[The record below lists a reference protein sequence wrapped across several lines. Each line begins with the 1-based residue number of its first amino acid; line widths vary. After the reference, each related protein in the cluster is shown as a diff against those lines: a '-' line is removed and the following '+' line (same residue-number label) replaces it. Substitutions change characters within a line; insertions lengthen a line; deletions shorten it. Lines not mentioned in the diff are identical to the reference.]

1 MSSTAKIRVR
11 VPSAEVE
18 IEAPL
23 QELKEIIGLLPAL
36 MAQLPV
42 NSNTVQPVSSKDMV
56 RVEHKPERAS
66 GETMPTIS
74 LEKSDSLSDI
84 VVKIFSELWGRKPRK
99 LNQVREV
106 LESYGL
112 IYPKQSVAVTLLRL
126 AQSGKLRRFK
136 DDSSEFVYTAS
147 TSLSSAQAP
156 LRPEPSSLEVQLSA

>member
-1 MSSTAKIRVR
+1 MSSTTKIRVR

-23 QELKEIIGLLPAL
+23 QELKEIIALLPEI

-42 NSNTVQPVSSKDMV
+42 NAAQLNPPKETVQ
-56 RVEHKPERAS
+56 VEQKHEQANS
-66 GETMPTIS
+66 EMPTIS

-84 VVKIFSELWGRKPRK
+84 IAKIFREPWGRRPRK

-136 DDSSEFVYTAS
+136 DDSGEFVYTAS
-147 TSLSSAQAP
+147 TSLSSPQGT
-156 LRPEPSSLEVQLSA
+156 LQPEPSLEVQLGA

>member
-23 QELKEIIGLLPAL
+23 QELKEIIALLPEL

-42 NSNTVQPVSSKDMV
+42 NTVQSNPPK
-56 RVEHKPERAS
+56 
-66 GETMPTIS
+66 ETVQAEQKHEQANSEMPTIS

-84 VVKIFSELWGRKPRK
+84 VAKIFREPWGRKPRK

-136 DDSSEFVYTAS
+136 DDSGEFVYTAS
-147 TSLSSAQAP
+147 TSLSSPQPALQ
-156 LRPEPSSLEVQLSA
+156 PEPSLEVQLGA

>member
-18 IEAPL
+18 IEAPS

-42 NSNTVQPVSSKDMV
+42 NANAVLLAPSKEIV
-56 RVEHKPERAS
+56 HVEQKPEQSNR
-66 GETMPTIS
+66 ETMPTIG
-74 LEKSDSLSDI
+74 LEKSDLLSDI

-156 LRPEPSSLEVQLSA
+156 MRPEPSSLEGQLSA

>member
-1 MSSTAKIRVR
+1 MSNTAKIRVR

-23 QELKEIIGLLPAL
+23 QELKEIIALLPEL
-36 MAQLPV
+36 MAQLPANANLV
-42 NSNTVQPVSSKDMV
+42 QSNHAKETVQAEQKHEQANS
-56 RVEHKPERAS
+56 
-66 GETMPTIS
+66 ETMPTIS

-84 VVKIFSELWGRKPRK
+84 ISKVFREAWGRKPRK
-99 LNQVREV
+99 LNPVREV

-136 DDSSEFVYTAS
+136 DDSGEFVYTAS

-156 LRPEPSSLEVQLSA
+156 LQPEPRNLEVQLGA

>member
-23 QELKEIIGLLPAL
+23 QELKEIIALLPEL

-42 NSNTVQPVSSKDMV
+42 NAVQSSPPKETVQAEQKHEQANS
-56 RVEHKPERAS
+56 
-66 GETMPTIS
+66 ETMPTIS

-84 VVKIFSELWGRKPRK
+84 IAKIFREPWGRKPRK
-99 LNQVREV
+99 LNHVREV

-136 DDSSEFVYTAS
+136 DDSGEFVYTAS
-147 TSLSSAQAP
+147 TSLSSPQGT
-156 LRPEPSSLEVQLSA
+156 LQPEPSLGVQLGA

>member
-23 QELKEIIGLLPAL
+23 QELKEIIALLPEL

-42 NSNTVQPVSSKDMV
+42 NTVQSNPPKEMV
-56 RVEHKPERAS
+56 QAEQKHEQANS
-66 GETMPTIS
+66 ETMPTIS
-74 LEKSDSLSDI
+74 LEKSDSLSEI
-84 VVKIFSELWGRKPRK
+84 IAKIFSESWGRKPRK
-99 LNQVREV
+99 LNHVREV

-136 DDSSEFVYTAS
+136 DDSGEFVYTAS
-147 TSLSSAQAP
+147 TSLSSPQAT
-156 LRPEPSSLEVQLSA
+156 LQPEPNLEVQLGA

>member
-23 QELKEIIGLLPAL
+23 QELKEIIALLPEL

-42 NSNTVQPVSSKDMV
+42 NAVQSSPPKETVQAEQKHEQANS
-56 RVEHKPERAS
+56 E
-66 GETMPTIS
+66 MPTIS

-84 VVKIFSELWGRKPRK
+84 IAKIFREPWGRKPRK
-99 LNQVREV
+99 LNHVREV

-136 DDSSEFVYTAS
+136 DDSGEFVYTAS
-147 TSLSSAQAP
+147 TSLSSPQGT
-156 LRPEPSSLEVQLSA
+156 LQPEPSLGVQLGA